1 MELAATG
8 KRHTA
13 RTHQSQDGRTVTL
26 SQLHGG
32 SCTMLPFL
40 HTTRWACGRF
50 SRATFVLT
58 LMRAESMT
66 IALGISGF
74 SGMFHVLAQNSML
87 LELIAAQNSMARN
100 S

>member
-1 MELAATG
+1 MELAARG
-8 KRHTA
+8 RRHTVG
-13 RTHQSQDGRTVTL
+13 THQFQDKRTVTL

-40 HTTRWACGRF
+40 HTTRWACGKS
-50 SRATFVLT
+50 SRATLVLT

-66 IALGISGF
+66 IALGMSGF

-87 LELIAAQNSMARN
+87 LELMADQNSMARN